1 MAGNLED
8 PIIPESGGED
18 EIESVDAT
26 DKGKKS
32 SNVKVLQSGK
42 KRQRRLSSS
51 VWTNYDFLDEPDKDG
66 NLVCKC
72 KRCGITYN
80 ANSKNGTGNLIR
92 HIDLLALFWLLLAH
106 RQPALLFQFGFN
118 LVFIFLIGNMNPQLE
133 ALCGTIMKL
142 NVEEEKDDTPIP
154 SSEDVASPHQS
165 SSTMLA

>member
-1 MAGNLED
+1 MTQIYKVNTIQKLWAVGPSVYLAQQVKLLVTAGNLED
-8 PIIPESGGED
+8 PIIHESEGED
-18 EIESVDAT
+18 EIESVDAI

-51 VWTNYDFLDEPDKDG
+51 VWDNYDFLDEPDKDG

-80 ANSKNGTGNLIR
+80 ANR
-92 HIDLLALFWLLLAH
+92 
-106 RQPALLFQFGFN
+106 
-118 LVFIFLIGNMNPQLE
+118 NMNPQLE

>member
-26 DKGKKS
+26 DNGKKS
-32 SNVKVLQSGK
+32 LNVKVLQSGK
-42 KRQRRLSSS
+42 KRQRRLSLSM
-51 VWTNYDFLDEPDKDG
+51 WANYDFLDEPDKDG

-80 ANSKNGTGNLIR
+80 ANIKNGTGNLIPKEKSNATSGPAQFESNS
-92 HIDLLALFWLLLAH
+92 LA
-106 RQPALLFQFGFN
+106 R
-118 LVFIFLIGNMNPQLE
+118 NMNPQLE

>member
-18 EIESVDAT
+18 EIELVDAT

-92 HIDLLALFWLLLAH
+92 
-106 RQPALLFQFGFN
+106 
-118 LVFIFLIGNMNPQLE
+118 NMNPQLE

-165 SSTMLA
+165 SST

>member
-66 NLVCKC
+66 ILVCKC

-80 ANSKNGTGNLIR
+80 ANSKNGIGNLIPKEKSNATSG
-92 HIDLLALFWLLLAH
+92 HAQFESNPLA
-106 RQPALLFQFGFN
+106 R
-118 LVFIFLIGNMNPQLE
+118 NMNPQLE

>member
-1 MAGNLED
+1 D

-80 ANSKNGTGNLIR
+80 ANSKNGTGNLIPKGKSNATSG
-92 HIDLLALFWLLLAH
+92 HAQFESNSLASDEF
-106 RQPALLFQFGFN
+106 
-118 LVFIFLIGNMNPQLE
+118 M
-133 ALCGTIMKL
+133 TL

>member
-42 KRQRRLSSS
+42 KRQRRLSS
-51 VWTNYDFLDEPDKDG
+51 
-66 NLVCKC
+66 
-72 KRCGITYN
+72 R
-80 ANSKNGTGNLIR
+80 
-92 HIDLLALFWLLLAH
+92 
-106 RQPALLFQFGFN
+106 
-118 LVFIFLIGNMNPQLE
+118 NMNPQLE